1 MEPESTRL
9 TPPQGFALERWGF
22 LLLLVLVSWWFF
34 AVLAPFF
41 TAIFWACVLGLLFQP
56 LYQRLLQ
63 RYPGRRNSMAL
74 ITLGVCILTG
84 IVPTL
89 VVLASF
95 IDQGAGLY
103 RKLQSGEIQLAGIF
117 GTIVDRFPQLE
128 ALLERFDL
136 DFDNMGQQL
145 SGVAVSAGQIAA
157 QNVLSL
163 GQGTLTAIINLA
175 LLLYLTFFTLRDGH
189 RLVDWLILALPLGDA
204 RERLL
209 LAKFAETARAT
220 VKGNLIIGVVQ
231 GTLGGLIFWAL
242 GLPNAWLWGVVMAV
256 LSLIPLLGAGI
267 IWAPAAIYLVTV
279 GSWGKG
285 IVLALFGVLVI
296 GLVDNFL
303 RPILVGRDT
312 KLPDYVVLL
321 STLGGLALFGI
332 NGFVMGPLL
341 AALFVATWQIFI
353 QEFNLPSGASELPPD
368 GLVDEEEL
376 APRQRRRRRRRS
388 RPQ

>member
-1 MEPESTRL
+1 MEAESTRL
-9 TPPQGFALERWGF
+9 TPPKGFALEQWGF

-34 AVLAPFF
+34 ALLKPFF
-41 TAIFWACVLGLLFQP
+41 TAMFWACVLGLLFQP
-56 LYQRLLQ
+56 LYQKLLR
-63 RYPGRRNSMAL
+63 RYPGRRNSVAL
-74 ITLGVCILTG
+74 GTLFVCILTG
-84 IVPTL
+84 IVPAL

-95 IDQGAGLY
+95 INQGAGLY
-103 RKLQSGEIQLAGIF
+103 RKLQSGELALDGVF
-117 GTIVDRFPQLE
+117 GSITDAFPQLF
-128 ALLERFDL
+128 ALLERFDV
-136 DFDNMGQQL
+136 DFNSMGEQL
-145 SGVAVSAGQIAA
+145 SGVAVSAGQFAA

-163 GQGTLTAIINLA
+163 GQGTLAVVINLG
-175 LLLYLTFFTLRDGH
+175 LLLYLTFFTLRDGPK
-189 RLVDWLILALPLGDA
+189 LVEWLILALPLGDE

-209 LAKFAETARAT
+209 LSKFAETARAT

-267 IWAPAAIYLVTV
+267 VWAPAAIYLFAM

-285 IVLALFGVLVI
+285 IVLAVFGVLVI

-332 NGFVMGPLL
+332 NGFVVGPLI

-353 QEFNLPSGASELPPD
+353 QEFNVPSGASEPLPKPP
-368 GLVDEEEL
+368 VEE
-376 APRQRRRRRRRS
+376 RSRRRRRRGS
-388 RPQ
+388 QS